1 MGPLPSPSASQAE
14 IPKQTRNTK
23 TSKGLF
29 EMEHFKLKY
38 FRTSCPTEKLI
49 SVQLSSRV
57 QTKTDFKHLN
67 KVEQKNLVLSEV
79 GIIFNIKYK

>member
-1 MGPLPSPSASQAE
+1 MGPLPSPSASQAV
-14 IPKQTRNTK
+14 QTRNTK

-67 KVEQKNLVLSEV
+67 KVEQKKIL
-79 GIIFNIKYK
+79 F